1 MNPFSELLAQD
12 VMNSPVLS
20 ASPETDIED
29 VEQEF
34 VRHGVSAMPVV
45 QQGQIVG
52 IISRSD
58 LMLVPV
64 LSAAIKSGVTAAGLT
79 DQSQPTFRVIDM
91 MTRHV
96 VQCSPESEL
105 ALVAADMLHQHVH
118 HVVVIR
124 DGEAVGVISSLDIV
138 QLIVQ

>member
-20 ASPETDIED
+20 TTPESD
-29 VEQEF
+29 VEQVEQDF

-45 QQGQIVG
+45 QNGEIVG

-64 LSAAIKSGVTAAGLT
+64 LTATIESGVIAAGLT
-79 DQSQPTFRVIDM
+79 DRPKPEFRVRELM
-91 MTRHV
+91 PRHV
-96 VQCSPESEL
+96 VQCSLETEL
-105 ALVAADMLHQHVH
+105 ALVAADMVHQHVH
-118 HVVVIR
+118 HVVVVSA
-124 DGEAVGVISSLDIV
+124 DKPVGVISSLDIV
-138 QLIVQ
+138 RLTVR